1 LILFLDKNVENSGF
15 IVGFLTC
22 LHDASEE
29 DRIVKALKEME
40 SWRLPLRKYMLDE
53 LRRPVVEFPDLVS
66 YYRPQYSTVSTLIK
80 WRREHFA
87 NIPQDAG

>member
-66 YYRPQYSTVSTLIK
+66 YYRCVFTHHDMIVCEPSTMTLIS
-80 WRREHFA
+80 
-87 NIPQDAG
+87 IYSVV